1 MNDGV
6 TLFLDESYQD
16 GLLVVGG
23 FIIPN
28 AFIHDLDVDWDW
40 LKIGKFEV
48 PANLEIKSTYG
59 RGDINRKLLDEAGWT
74 QRFRVPAMLEVI
86 SQLPITILADVIVDG
101 RVGACPQDWQIDG
114 LRWCIRRF
122 ANCGPWTWSPEFG
135 YRRVVHDMPQK
146 PPIAN
151 GRKMSPAKK
160 ELLSATATTAFNRVY
175 KEMWQVGETFPNR
188 ADRGIALS
196 SLGFEQS
203 ITFGQASS
211 TNALQVADVIC
222 GTVRQ
227 YVNYVTNSNPKH
239 EYSEENLSIIA
250 PQFRSKTTGSGL
262 TSVTYGFDCFGQG
275 ETEVIK
281 SEFDALFRR
290 SRKN

>member
-28 AFIHDLDVDWDW
+28 EAIHDLDMDWDW
-40 LKIGKFEV
+40 LKVVKFEV
-48 PANLEIKSTYG
+48 PINLEIKSTYG
-59 RGDINRKLLDEAGWT
+59 PGDINRRLLDNAGWT
-74 QRFRVPAMLEVI
+74 QRFRVPEMLEVI

-122 ANCGPWTWSPEFG
+122 ANCGPRRWSPELG

-146 PPIAN
+146 PPSVN
-151 GRKMSPAKK
+151 GRKISPAKA
-160 ELLSATATTAFNRVY
+160 ELLSATATTAFNRIY
-175 KEMWQVGETFPNR
+175 KEMWHLGETFPNR
-188 ADRGIALS
+188 ADRGITLN
-196 SLGFEQS
+196 SLGFEPNIS
-203 ITFGQASS
+203 FGQASS

-227 YVNYVTNSNPKH
+227 YVNYVTNSNPKY

-250 PQFRSKTTGSGL
+250 PKFRSMTTGGGF
-262 TSVTYGFDCFGQG
+262 TTITYGFDCFGHG
-275 ETEVIK
+275 ETEVVK
-281 SEFDALFRR
+281 GEFDALFR
-290 SRKN
+290 SSIKN

>member
-1 MNDGV
+1 MNNGE

-40 LKIGKFEV
+40 LKTGKFEV
-48 PANLEIKSTYG
+48 PTSLEIKSTYG

-86 SQLPITILADVIVDG
+86 SQLPIMILADVIVDG

-122 ANCGPWTWSPEFG
+122 ANCVPGTWSPEFG

-151 GRKMSPAKK
+151 GRKMSPAKT

-188 ADRGIALS
+188 ADRGIALN
-196 SLGFEQS
+196 SLGFEPS
-203 ITFGQASS
+203 IAFGQASS

-227 YVNYVTNSNPKH
+227 YVNYVTNSDSKY

-262 TSVTYGFDCFGQG
+262 TTIKYGFDCFGQG

-281 SEFDALFRR
+281 GEFDALFRR
-290 SRKN
+290 SI